1 MTQLPIDKPAKISRS
16 VAGRVAR
23 RPLPARRFFH
33 GAIVALAAVA
43 VATAAGS
50 VVSPITVASGQT
62 LPGERAASVALEAHS
77 ENGASALLPLLSET
91 LSVRIDDGHA
101 TATYRHVFQNESA
114 ARLEGNYR
122 LLVGE
127 GATATGFAYYNGE
140 QKIVGEIFERDAA
153 RQVYD
158 ALTGLRRDPG
168 LLEQSGEGG
177 FSFHVFPI
185 EPDEHKRV
193 EVTTARWLPRRG
205 QRIEY
210 RVRLGRPD
218 ANVVLTVRDARGVK
232 GLESPSHD
240 LRTDRGADGSWTATV
255 LKAKTVASD
264 ELVVL
269 YQTDEA
275 PLVLHAAMHHDAG
288 QPAFFTATL
297 AAPPPPQGRVRSG
310 NDVTLVLDRSGSM
323 EGPSIESAR
332 AAAKAIVQRLLPT
345 DRVNVIT
352 FDDGVD
358 TLYSAPQ
365 PLTEAVLRETLEHIG
380 HIEAGGGTDIA
391 KALAKALSSQIRDD
405 HPDVV
410 LFLTDGQSA
419 GPPAIQVATQ
429 DKGDAR
435 VFTVGIGTGV
445 DKALLSRIASIK
457 HGRFTFIADP
467 RAVAIEFP
475 KVLSQLE
482 DPVLTDVTL
491 RAEGGSIE
499 RVYPEAPGDLF
510 PGDELRVFGR
520 TSARGPFG
528 IVLEARDH
536 GALRHFEATLDASVP
551 SDEPWVARGWARAR
565 VDDLLEEIS
574 ARGETEELKG
584 EAVDLGLAFA
594 LVTPYTSFLAVPE
607 SVMTDAAKDVIGNMR
622 ERRKRI
628 LAARTDA
635 AALSRLNMPPG
646 DPILRVH
653 APRDAKRVT
662 AVFPFG
668 LTQDLAYDAMS
679 ESWMTRFLVPK
690 DVADGTYEVRTVIEL
705 RDGTVNVA
713 VVRYTIDSR
722 APQVDV
728 DTRVSGDGVDVRVIC
743 DESALEVRVAAID
756 DLRNPTSL
764 AGDADKRTFRGH
776 LGLAPGHHRLRIV
789 VADVARNESAREIE
803 VDVAARDPRT
813 SR

>member
-1 MTQLPIDKPAKISRS
+1 MSELRTDKHANSFPRLR
-16 VAGRVAR
+16 GPVAR
-23 RPLPARRFFH
+23 RPLLARRFFR
-33 GAIVALAAVA
+33 GVVVTMLAMVAAAA
-43 VATAAGS
+43 LGS
-50 VVSPITVASGQT
+50 VISPVTLASGQT
-62 LPGERAASVALEAHS
+62 LAPERPAPAVALEAHA
-77 ENGASALLPLLSET
+77 ENGASALLPLVGES

-101 TATYRHVFQNESA
+101 SATYRHVFQNESSE
-114 ARLEGNYR
+114 RLEGNYR

-140 QKIVGEIFERDAA
+140 EKIVGEIFERDAA

-185 EPDEHKRV
+185 EPSERKPV
-193 EVTTARWLPRRG
+193 EVTTSRWLPHRD
-205 QRIEY
+205 QRVEY
-210 RVRLGRPD
+210 RVRLGRSD
-218 ANVVLTVRDARGVK
+218 ASVVVMARDARGIR
-232 GLESPSHD
+232 GLESPSHE

-255 LKAKTVASD
+255 LEAKTAVSD
-264 ELVVL
+264 ELVVQ
-269 YQTDEA
+269 YETDEA
-275 PLVLHAAMHHDAG
+275 PLVLHAAIHHDPG
-288 QPAFFTATL
+288 HPAFITATL
-297 AAPPPPQGRVRSG
+297 PAPPVPQGRLRNG

-358 TLYSAPQ
+358 ALYSAPRL
-365 PLTEAVLRETLEHIG
+365 LTDAVRQETLQHIG
-380 HIEAGGGTDIA
+380 RIEAGGGTDIA
-391 KALAKALSSQIRDD
+391 RALARALSSQIRDD

-419 GPPAIQVATQ
+419 GPPAVKVATE

-445 DKALLSRIASIK
+445 DKALLSKIASIK
-457 HGRFTFIADP
+457 RGTFTFIADP
-467 RAVAIEFP
+467 RAVAVEFP
-475 KVLSQLE
+475 KVLSHLE

-499 RVYPEAPGDLF
+499 WVYPEALGDLF
-510 PGDELRVFGR
+510 PGDELRIFGR
-520 TSARGPFG
+520 TNSPGPFKVV
-528 IVLEARDH
+528 IDARYQ
-536 GALRHFEATLDASVP
+536 GEWRHFAAIVDPSVP
-551 SDEPWVARGWARAR
+551 SEKPWVARGWARAR
-565 VDDLLEEIS
+565 VDDLLGEIS
-574 ARGETEELKG
+574 AKGETDELKG

-607 SVMTDAAKDVIGNMR
+607 SIMTDTAKDAVLGMR
-622 ERRKRI
+622 ERRKHI
-628 LAARTDA
+628 LASRTDA

-653 APRDAKRVT
+653 APRNAKRVT
-662 AVFPFG
+662 AIFPFG
-668 LTQDLAYDAMS
+668 VTQDLAYDATS

-705 RDGTVNVA
+705 LDGTVNVA
-713 VVRYTIDSR
+713 ACSYTIDSR

-728 DTRVSGDGVDVRVIC
+728 DAKTAVDGVDIRVLS
-743 DESALEVRVAAID
+743 DEPALEVRVASVD
-756 DLRNPTSL
+756 DLRNVLLLT
-764 AGDADKRTFRGH
+764 GDSDKSTFRGH
-776 LGLAPGHHRLRIV
+776 LGLKAGHHRLRIV
-789 VADVARNESAREIE
+789 VADAARNESTREIE
-803 VDVAARDPRT
+803 VNVA
-813 SR
+813 SRGPGGS